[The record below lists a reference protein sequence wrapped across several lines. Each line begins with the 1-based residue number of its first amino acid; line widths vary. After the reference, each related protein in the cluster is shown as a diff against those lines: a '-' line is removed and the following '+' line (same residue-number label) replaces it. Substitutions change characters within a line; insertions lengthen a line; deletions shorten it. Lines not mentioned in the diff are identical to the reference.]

1 MFKKQLG
8 LLTLML
14 MCACSQEL
22 GSTPEGQDARMEEET
37 GAAAP
42 HSERGGIGLMPTE
55 PGRVSAQAVAV
66 DMRRSLAVNDKT
78 ILANF
83 TLQAVLNQLVTQ
95 NGGTGF
101 TSAQLFR
108 QLWDTQNAAPGQADL
123 NAVTASAHCTDNGN
137 TLNGFSYACRPGEGA
152 QASTS
157 SPTTLASYSAI
168 GLFNRFDLAPVDGSD
183 CGEYRI
189 VFAKTSGSSGRNF
202 LIFEAVLPNPNP
214 GLGLEGCRPVAQF
227 WADLSSDA
235 DPASRATKLKG
246 FYFTGLPGF
255 SPVVHINNYGNNARS
270 VGQVRT
276 NQFIGS
282 PWMLREFKL
291 QRTCPSTG
299 CIIKFT
305 PATVKVNPFG
315 GLFSP
320 TNTSA
325 QAASF
330 QDHFVTQVASL
341 ARGDLNRFDYVVPDA
356 FNSGQSNAQSI
367 GVVDDYPAQFGTGAS
382 PFRTRIQNE
391 LTRLGS
397 TLTPDD
403 IVRRAQALSCGGCH
417 QRSTFSPANTL
428 GGGLIWP
435 ASASFVHNS
444 EDSDPAD
451 TTRFQIS
458 PAMLNTFL
466 PFRKGVLEGFLNT
479 PPRGASFVSQT
490 VPAQV
495 SVGTAFSA
503 TVTMKNT
510 GTLAWTAANN
520 IRLGSQSPQDNTT
533 WGPQRIL
540 LSSSDKV
547 LQGGQKTFTLSLVA
561 PSTPGTY
568 TFQWQMLQE
577 AVTRFGTATP
587 AVTIT
592 VVDSANPCT
601 GKSGTGTYEGFF
613 CNSSSQFIET
623 RNIDCSSAYNNCV
636 LNANNNP
643 LRSLLCTW
651 NGNVIFRRELSAGI
665 CNPIDCQTSTQLGNY
680 TGYICNSNSAF
691 IKTSSITCKEAKDNC
706 ILNANS
712 NPSTSFYCEW
722 NSRAIF
728 RKDVTAGVC
737 NTTAASTP

>member
-1 MFKKQLG
+1 MLKKWVG
-8 LLTLML
+8 LLPLVL
-14 MCACSQEL
+14 MCACSPEL
-22 GSTPEGQDARMEEET
+22 VSPPEGQEAGVPEVASEVS
-37 GAAAP
+37 P
-42 HSERGGIGLMPTE
+42 QSERGGIGLLPPK
-55 PGRVSAQAVAV
+55 PGRVSALAVTV
-66 DMRRSLAVNDKT
+66 DTRRSLAVNDKA

-83 TLQAVLNQLVTQ
+83 TLQGVLNQLVTQ

-101 TSAQLFR
+101 TSTQLFR
-108 QLWDTQNAAPGQADL
+108 QLWDTQNPAPGQVDL
-123 NAVTASAHCTDNGN
+123 NAVTASAHCTDNSG
-137 TLNGFSYACRPGEGA
+137 TLNGFTYVCRTAEGA

-157 SPTTLASYSAI
+157 SPTTMASYSAT
-168 GLFNRFDLAPVDGSD
+168 GLFNRFDLAPVDGAD

-189 VFAKTSGSSGRNF
+189 VFARTGAGSGRNF

-227 WADLSSDA
+227 WADLSNDA
-235 DPASRATKLKG
+235 DPASRATKLSD
-246 FYFTGLPGF
+246 FYFKGLPGF
-255 SPVVHINNYGNNARS
+255 SPVVHINNYGNNARA

-299 CIIKFT
+299 CVIKFA
-305 PATVKVNPFG
+305 PATVKVNPAG
-315 GLFSP
+315 NLFDP
-320 TNTSA
+320 NNTSA
-325 QAASF
+325 QATNF
-330 QDHFVTQVASL
+330 QNHFVTQVASL
-341 ARGDLNRFDYVVPDA
+341 ALNDLNRFNYVVPDS
-356 FNSGQSNAQSI
+356 FNIGQSDSQSP
-367 GVVDDYPAQFGTGAS
+367 GVVDDYSARFGTGTNT
-382 PFRTRIQNE
+382 FRTRIQSE
-391 LTRLGS
+391 LTRIGS

-417 QRSTFSPANTL
+417 QRSTFFPANNM
-428 GGGLIWP
+428 GGGLTWP
-435 ASASFVHNS
+435 AASSFVHNS
-444 EDSDPAD
+444 ESSDPTD
-451 TTRFQIS
+451 STRFQIS
-458 PAMLNTFL
+458 PALLNTFL

-479 PPRGASFVSQT
+479 PVRSAEFVSQA
-490 VPAQV
+490 VPTQV
-495 SVGTAFSA
+495 NVGQAFTA

-533 WGPQRIL
+533 WGTHRIL
-540 LSSSDKV
+540 LASSDKV
-547 LQGGQKTFTLSLVA
+547 LQGAQKTFTLSLVA

-577 AVTRFGTATP
+577 TVTRFGAVTP

-592 VVDSANPCT
+592 VVDPTSPCN

-643 LRSLLCTW
+643 TRSMLCTW
-651 NGNVIFRRELSAGI
+651 NGNVIYRRELSAGI
-665 CNPIDCQTSTQLGNY
+665 CNQVNCQTSTQLGNY
-680 TGYICNSNSAF
+680 TGYICNTSSAF

-706 ILNANS
+706 ILNANN
-712 NPSTSFYCEW
+712 NPTSSFYCEW
-722 NSRAIF
+722 NSRVIY
-728 RKDVTAGVC
+728 RKDVTAGIC
-737 NTTAASTP
+737 NNIAASTP